1 MLKPPVNT
9 HDHTSGSK
17 EGAVTLV
24 EYGDYQCPHC
34 GHAYPIIKRIQK
46 EAGEGLQFVF
56 RNFPLSE
63 AHPDAFNAALA
74 SEAAARQD
82 KFWEMHDMLFENRD
96 ALSINELVS
105 YAESIGMDTRQFAAD
120 MNDKDISGKVDNDFE
135 SGIKSGVN
143 GTPTFFING
152 IRFNGDW
159 SGREFVDALN
169 EAGEAKS

>member
-1 MLKPPVNT
+1 MLKPPVNA
-9 HDHTSGSK
+9 HDHTSGS
-17 EGAVTLV
+17 ENGAVTLV

-46 EAGEGLQFVF
+46 EAGEGLRFVF

-74 SEAAARQD
+74 AEAAARQD
-82 KFWEMHDMLFENRD
+82 KFWEMHDIIFENQDDLSID
-96 ALSINELVS
+96 ALVG
-105 YAESIGMDTRQFAAD
+105 YAKSLGMDTKQFAAD
-120 MNDKDISGKVDNDFE
+120 IADKVISDKVDNDFE

-152 IRFNGDW
+152 ARFDGDW
-159 SGREFVDALN
+159 EGRELVDALN
-169 EAGEAKS
+169 EAGEKK